1 MIPPNPGEPVIK
13 PEPVEHRVLTDRNTH
28 NSVSTAPL
36 VKPEPV
42 NVSPSRLLSTLE
54 SNALTPS
61 RARARE
67 NSGTTTS
74 NKSGIKSEPVD
85 NVTGT
90 SRSFPV
96 PPAPYV
102 KYNSH
107 QEIIYT
113 PEGALSAGSAMIKVV
128 KEKVRHLEIGSKL
141 RKDVWK
147 KDLDKLSNATSPATL
162 IAICGATGAGK
173 SSVIN
178 ALLNDTIVPTSG
190 MRACT
195 AVVTEIS
202 YKTGRSI
209 EGDVA
214 FLAHDEWKAE
224 LSVLLDDLV
233 DENGNLRPQSSLR
246 AEAAVA
252 WQKVHAVY
260 PNIPYDSLINLKPEL
275 IISKDPKIARMLG
288 TTQKISC
295 ANSKAFG
302 KEIAKYIDSKEKK
315 RGKKDKKDKDKKD
328 KSEGPAYWPL
338 VKTVKVRCPAD
349 ALSTGAVL
357 VDLPGTADAN
367 AARSSIAQQ
376 YMQQCHCIWILA
388 PITRAVDDKV
398 AKDLLGQAFKTQLL
412 MDGNYDTSTVTF
424 VATKTDDLS
433 CKEIISALGLEN
445 DEELDEIQSSL
456 AEYNSEMKKQTKI
469 ESEAKKAWK
478 AEGEKL
484 KAKRV
489 ELLEHKAHL
498 KALKEGETFQ
508 STLSK
513 SPNSK
518 SGKKRKRSGDNGDS
532 PKRRKIGS
540 DSDDDESEE
549 SDDDLHMLSDP
560 DDAPSDSD
568 KGSDDEKSDQSGSDD
583 EYREDDNDD
592 DEDDEGKDKD
602 EDEDDNDVDG
612 ELMTEETMQ
621 EIVKQDQA
629 ELNEIKQ
636 SLQEA
641 KDRHK
646 EAQTAISKLKKKIA
660 KAQREK
666 NGYCAKARNEYSRD
680 SLKEDWR
687 AGVREMDQEAA
698 MERDAANF
706 DPTFDMRDYAAIDL
720 PTFTVSS
727 RDYIRITKQVEGDGE
742 PTCFTD
748 VADTQIPALQE
759 WTKSLTVSSRDRAAR
774 NFLTQLKTFTA
785 GIESYLCDMNSVS
798 AIDRVN
804 LRQRWAS
811 DLEGQSE
818 RMSTPP
824 LRDFYDGSDDENSQ
838 EIELANPNGVVGTLN
853 QAFREIVD
861 AIVGDL
867 QNVFKVGLQE
877 KMQIGSRNAAAAAVQ
892 TSDTFAAEMHW
903 STYRATLRRDGI
915 FRRDLNAELSQP
927 LTNSIANSWA
937 KVFEQDLF
945 SAFEQRAKDAVVM
958 MIDKIEASAATGL
971 KDRCRA
977 QGALALEDA
986 NTTMKGIVTL
996 VNETL
1001 QTKQKD
1007 VSRTLSPHIQLQ
1019 LQESY
1024 ALAMLERGIGS
1035 VARQKAVVHN
1045 EIKRLRNQLFQGASD
1060 LLMDG
1065 LSSAAEAVGD
1075 ALHSSLWDLAN
1086 KVEVAMSV
1094 LWEDVKSSKA
1104 QIEYR
1109 AAVVKEVQEVAQ
1121 QIRLWVAAEQSRQH

>member
-1 MIPPNPGEPVIK
+1 MIPLNPGEPVIK
-13 PEPVEHRVLTDRNTH
+13 PEPVEHRVLTDRNTQ
-28 NSVSTAPL
+28 NPVSTAPL

-424 VATKTDDLS
+424 
-433 CKEIISALGLEN
+433 
-445 DEELDEIQSSL
+445 
-456 AEYNSEMKKQTKI
+456 
-469 ESEAKKAWK
+469 
-478 AEGEKL
+478 
-484 KAKRV
+484 
-489 ELLEHKAHL
+489 
-498 KALKEGETFQ
+498 
-508 STLSK
+508 
-513 SPNSK
+513 
-518 SGKKRKRSGDNGDS
+518 
-532 PKRRKIGS
+532 
-540 DSDDDESEE
+540 
-549 SDDDLHMLSDP
+549 
-560 DDAPSDSD
+560 
-568 KGSDDEKSDQSGSDD
+568 
-583 EYREDDNDD
+583 
-592 DEDDEGKDKD
+592 
-602 EDEDDNDVDG
+602 
-612 ELMTEETMQ
+612 
-621 EIVKQDQA
+621 A

-785 GIESYLCDMNSVS
+785 GIESYLRDMNSVS